1 MTTTAAIYARLS
13 HDKSKGAGDE
23 GKTVEAQIEACKA
36 FIDRKGWTVGEI
48 YSDNSISA
56 TNGAERP
63 DFEKMLADKPPI
75 VVAYRSSRLSRS
87 VMDTLSLKTAGIT
100 GYLEDGG
107 MLDFSSG
114 DSSMLTLIRSVIDGA
129 DGEKKAEFQKL
140 RNLRDAKEGKWHYSR
155 PVFGN
160 DRATGELIP
169 KEAKVIREAAD
180 ALVAGETSFFHIA
193 KAWNAAG
200 FRTPK
205 SANAGGRNWEPGTV
219 RNFFCAPRLIGKRV
233 YEGVTY
239 TMEGWEP
246 LLTEEVWLAIQ
257 AHIEAHKTG
266 RKGVQG
272 ARHNPH
278 LLTGIATCGHI
289 DPVKGV
295 CGNGLNINY
304 RGGKGS
310 AKAYRCTAPGHV
322 SRVGL
327 PLEKFVV
334 EAFLYLLM
342 HQGAEDVVNP
352 SGAEGGAALRLRRLD
367 LVKKHNEWV
376 DQAVELEMD
385 AVTMKKKEVAHLA
398 KLAEIDAQLLRL
410 AQDTSFAGVFPLL
423 ADAGMSAAWDRWDA
437 IPVAKQRGI
446 VQSLFKSI
454 EVLPSPQGGRFNPK
468 YVRLTATP
476 LMLKLADLNA
486 GPEFEVPEAFA
497 KELLSKAAQS

>member
-1 MTTTAAIYARLS
+1 MAHLAVYTRISQDKTGANMSVDNQFASITEWAAKNGHTLGT
-13 HDKSKGAGDE
+13 H
-23 GKTVEAQIEACKA
+23 
-36 FIDRKGWTVGEI
+36 
-48 YSDNSISA
+48 YSDNDISA
-56 TNGAERP
+56 YSGKKRP
-63 DFEKMLADKPPI
+63 DFLRLLESGTKAVVCWHQDRLLRVSKDLELVLDTGMTVYQ
-75 VVAYRSSRLSRS
+75 VVAGTLDLSTPQGKAVAR
-87 VMDTLSLKTAGIT
+87 TAAAWSTYEI
-100 GYLEDGG
+100 EQK
-107 MLDFSSG
+107 
-114 DSSMLTLIRSVIDGA
+114 GA
-129 DGEKKAEFQKL
+129 RQKL
-140 RNLRDAKEGKWHYSR
+140 RSSSDAKAGKWHYAR

-160 DRATGELIP
+160 DRVTGALIP
-169 KEAKVIREAAD
+169 EEAKVIRVAAD
-180 ALVAGETSFFHIA
+180 ALVAGETTFFQIS
-193 KAWNAAG
+193 KTWNAAG

-219 RNFFCAPRLIGKRV
+219 RNFFTAPRLIGKRV

-239 TMEGWEP
+239 EMLGWEP
-246 LLTEEVWLAIQ
+246 LLTEEVWLAVQ

-295 CGNGLNINY
+295 CGNGLNIQY

-334 EAFLYLLM
+334 ETFLYLLL

-352 SGAEGGAALRLRRLD
+352 AGAGSGAALRVRRLD
-367 LVKKHNEWV
+367 LVKKYNEWIK
-376 DQAVELEMD
+376 QALELELD
-385 AVTMKKKEVAHLA
+385 ALTMKQKEISHAT

-410 AQDTSFAGVFPLL
+410 TQDTSFAGVFPLFV
-423 ADAGMSAAWDRWDA
+423 DAGISAAWDRWA
-437 IPVAKQRGI
+437 LIPVAKQRGI

-454 EVLPSPQGGRFNPK
+454 VVLPSPQGGRFNPK

-476 LMLKLADLNA
+476 LMLKLVDLND
-486 GPEFEVPEAFA
+486 GPVYEVPEEFA
-497 KELLSKAAQS
+497 KELLSKATQL